1 MDEVMIREYA
11 KYMGGS
17 LLLFGVL
24 GYLVGTYSVSQ
35 LLAIDAI
42 EERLHLLSGAV
53 MAYVGYRSRD
63 LEHVRDVVGV
73 VGIVF
78 LLIGSSGFITPT
90 LFGMLSH
97 GYSIFT
103 NLAHL
108 ALGTTGIAMAWWLK
122 EKKPRR
128 LRRVRIST

>member
-1 MDEVMIREYA
+1 
-11 KYMGGS
+11 
-17 LLLFGVL
+17 
-24 GYLVGTYSVSQ
+24 
-35 LLAIDAI
+35 
-42 EERLHLLSGAV
+42 
-53 MAYVGYRSRD
+53 MAYVSYRSRD

-97 GYSIFT
+97 GYSILT
-103 NLAHL
+103 NLAPL
-108 ALGTTGIAMAWWLK
+108 ALGTTGIPMAWWLK